1 MQAKDALIGAM
12 TTTGTHLRL
21 VRDDE
26 LPAVAEQ
33 PYVRGMAGPG
43 VDRVSSAIETLI
55 SRFRTMVRSVGA
67 RRGLVEADLDEVLQD
82 VRIRLWHAGEGGK
95 SLEEL
100 GSSYLYHLAST
111 AALDLL
117 RRRRARRADDTE
129 DIRERTDLTTN
140 NASPHDAMEARELA
154 SQIEAAVETLSIDR
168 RVAVRMHLSGYDRE
182 DIARMLGWT
191 EARTRNLLYRGLDDL
206 RRRLTDMGIAPRR
219 TG

>member
-26 LPAVAEQ
+26 LPAGAEQ

-55 SRFRTMVRSVGA
+55 ARFRTMVRSVGA

-95 SLEEL
+95 ALEDL
-100 GSSYLYHLAST
+100 GSSYLYHLATT

-168 RVAVRMHLSGYDRE
+168 RVAVRMHLSGYDRD
-182 DIARMLGWT
+182 DISRMLGWT

-206 RRRLTDMGIAPRR
+206 RRRLTDMGISPRR

>member
-26 LPAVAEQ
+26 LPAGAEQ

-55 SRFRTMVRSVGA
+55 ARFRTMVRSVGA

-95 SLEEL
+95 ALEDL
-100 GSSYLYHLAST
+100 GSSYLYHLATT

>member
-1 MQAKDALIGAM
+1 M
-12 TTTGTHLRL
+12 TARAHLRL
-21 VRDDE
+21 VRDDA
-26 LPAVAEQ
+26 LRAEAAW

-43 VDRVSSAIETLI
+43 LDRVSSTIETLI
-55 SRFRTMVRSVGA
+55 ARFRTMVRSVGA

-100 GSSYLYHLAST
+100 GSSYLYQLATT

-117 RRRRARRADDTE
+117 RRRRARRADDTD
-129 DIRERTDLTTN
+129 DIGERTELTTN
-140 NASPHDAMEARELA
+140 SASPHDDLEASELA
-154 SQIEAAVETLSIDR
+154 SQIDAAIDTLPVDR
-168 RVAVRMHLSGYDRE
+168 RVAVRMHLTGYDRE

-191 EARTRNLLYRGLDDL
+191 ETRTRNLLYRGLDDL
-206 RRRLTDMGIAPRR
+206 RRRLTDMGISPRR